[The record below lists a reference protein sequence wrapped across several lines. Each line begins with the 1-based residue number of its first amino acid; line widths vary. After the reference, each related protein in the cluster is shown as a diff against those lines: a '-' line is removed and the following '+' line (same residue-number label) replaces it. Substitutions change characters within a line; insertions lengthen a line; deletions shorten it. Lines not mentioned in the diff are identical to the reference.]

1 MMQTNARSSLR
12 LFGFAGTLALISAP
26 AVTAALPI
34 GAAPMTRAA
43 PQTPR
48 RAPKH
53 CCLVVATVSTSSGT
67 VQVFHN
73 APPYN
78 QIGSV
83 KYPTQNPAPAAAVVS
98 TSGIVYVADLN
109 SATVY
114 AFGNGYRKA
123 PTASYVQSNPS
134 GTAIPR
140 ALAVGDDGTLYVAD
154 ALYSSGTFTRDV
166 VQVYPSGSSQ
176 PFTLQGPPNAVNLG
190 GVAVDPNN
198 TVYIAAEA
206 KLPSDPSQKVVQ
218 VIQYAGGSPSG
229 QIRNLSIPPH
239 FGKAMAADAA
249 GNLLIGD
256 TNGSCGAAYV
266 IPPGQTT
273 PSHIIG
279 TACSSGAQVSGL
291 ALTARHTLYLAN
303 SSGLQ
308 VQEYTYPRGKPL
320 GVLFIQNAA
329 EVIGIGEG
337 PARQ

>member
-1 MMQTNARSSLR
+1 
-12 LFGFAGTLALISAP
+12 
-26 AVTAALPI
+26 
-34 GAAPMTRAA
+34 
-43 PQTPR
+43 
-48 RAPKH
+48 
-53 CCLVVATVSTSSGT
+53 VSTSTGS
-67 VQVFHN
+67 VEVFHN
-73 APPYN
+73 APPFK
-78 QIGSV
+78 QIGTV
-83 KYPTQNPAPAAAVVS
+83 KYPTQNPAPSAAAVG
-98 TSGIVYVADLN
+98 TSGVVYVADLD

-123 PTASYVQSNPS
+123 PTAEYVQSNPS

-154 ALYSSGTFTRDV
+154 ALYTSSTFAGDV
-166 VQVYPSGSSQ
+166 VRVYPSGTSQ
-176 PFTLQGPPNAVNLG
+176 PFTLQGPPNAVSLA

-198 TVYIAAEA
+198 NVYIAAVAE
-206 KLPSDPSQKVVQ
+206 LPSNPTQKVVQ
-218 VIQYAGGSPSG
+218 VIQYAAGSPSG

-266 IPPGQTT
+266 FPPGQTT
-273 PSHIIG
+273 PSQIIG
-279 TACSSGAQVSGL
+279 TACSSGATISGL
-291 ALTARHTLYLAN
+291 ALTARHTVYLAN
-303 SSGLQ
+303 STGLQ

-337 PARQ
+337 PARP